1 MNKQSSLF
9 MGEPPAG
16 RFAHREPVEFAA
28 RLPLAREPVPQL
40 DRSSGRPMRILL
52 IDGARTITRTMSV
65 ALEADGH
72 EAVAVGSGSGALRQ
86 VQKSP
91 FDVAFL
97 DLRPGSEDGLEVLAQ
112 LQRTDPALAV
122 VMMTAFA
129 CIPTAMEAARRG
141 AVDYL
146 PKPFTPEQLRQ
157 VLGRIEQSRGPE
169 HRVTK
174 LESLAE
180 AAPAAP
186 GLATQDPAMRRL
198 LELAHQTA
206 ASHASIVLLGESGTG
221 KSVLARDIHQH
232 SSRADQPFVTVSCPS
247 LSRDLLES
255 ELFGHARGAFTGA
268 VTETLG
274 KVAAANGGTLFL
286 DEIGDL
292 PLEIQPKLLRLLQ
305 EREYERVGET
315 QTRRADVRIVSST
328 NCDLALAIREGKFRA
343 DLYYRLNVVA
353 LHLPP
358 LRERPRDL
366 EQLAATHLRFFAEQ
380 NSKTIHDFSPEAKSL
395 LRRYLWPGNLRELRN
410 AIERAVILSTGPR
423 IEAAHLSSFVDHPE
437 LQGGLEVGADATLEN
452 LADEHVRQVLARTS
466 RLSEAASILG
476 IDLATLYRR
485 RRKWQADASA
495 DAGGQM
501 QQAVSHTRVTA
512 SDFGNISGYHPSA
525 VSA

>member
-1 MNKQSSLF
+1 MEAPLV
-9 MGEPPAG
+9 
-16 RFAHREPVEFAA
+16 VEFVHRDSTEFAP
-28 RLPLAREPVPQL
+28 RLPLAREHTPQPN
-40 DRSSGRPMRILL
+40 RPDSRPRRILL
-52 IDGARTITRTMSV
+52 IDGERTIARTMSV

-72 EAVAVGSGSGALRQ
+72 EAVSVESSSGALRQ
-86 VQKSP
+86 MRKSP

-97 DLRPGSEDGLEVLAQ
+97 DLRPGSEDGLDVLAR
-112 LQRTDPALAV
+112 LRCTAPALAV
-122 VMMTAFA
+122 VVMSASA

-157 VLGRIEQSRGPE
+157 VLGRIEQSRGLE
-169 HRVTK
+169 RRV
-174 LESLAE
+174 EEPASLFG
-180 AAPAAP
+180 AAPATR
-186 GLATQDPAMRRL
+186 GLAPQDPAMRDVL
-198 LELAHQTA
+198 DLAHQTA
-206 ASHASIVLLGESGTG
+206 ASHASIMLLGESGTG
-221 KSVLARDIHQH
+221 KSVLAREIHQH
-232 SSRADQPFVTVSCPS
+232 SLRAGRPFVTVSCPS

-286 DEIGDL
+286 DEIGEL

-328 NCDLALAIREGKFRA
+328 NRDLALAIREGKFRA

-366 EQLAATHLRFFAEQ
+366 EQLAATHLRLCAEQ
-380 NSKTIHDFSPEAKSL
+380 NGKTIHDFSPEAKSL

-410 AIERAVILSTGPR
+410 AIERAVVLSTGSQ
-423 IEAAHLSSFVDHPE
+423 IEAAHLSP
-437 LQGGLEVGADATLEN
+437 LIAGPARRGGLDVGADTTLEN
-452 LADEHVRQVLARTS
+452 LADEHIRQVLARTS

-485 RRKWQADASA
+485 RRKWQTDATL
-495 DAGGQM
+495 DAKRPSQR
-501 QQAVSHTRVTA
+501 AVNYSRITA
-512 SDFGNISGYHPSA
+512 PDFSNISPF
-525 VSA
+525 VNPC